1 MSVTVDEVRRI
12 AALSRLAVA
21 PEREPTIA
29 AQLNGI
35 LSHMDVLR
43 QVPDAT
49 AHVEDTTAGMRLVAD
64 VGPAVPLTRGPQDI
78 APAFRDGFFLVPRL
92 ATHGATT
99 DDLDEEAS

>member
-35 LSHMDVLR
+35 LGHMDVLR
-43 QVPDAT
+43 RVPDDA
-49 AHVEDTTAGMRLVAD
+49 ASVDDTTPGMRLAAD
-64 VGPAVPLTRGPQDI
+64 AGPAVALTRGPEKI
-78 APAFRDGFFLVPRL
+78 APEFRDGFFLVPRL
-92 ATHGATT
+92 ATHGAAA
-99 DDLDEEAS
+99 DELDEEAS